1 MASKFLRMA
10 ALSLCAGGLAAAPVL
25 AENAA
30 DVARTRHDSYRDIGA
45 AFKNINDQLKSG
57 SPQLYVIQLSA
68 RQIRNYSQQQFS
80 WFPAGSGP
88 QPGLKTSA
96 KAEIWTQPAQFKQAQ
111 DAFAAQ
117 ANAFYQAAA
126 SGDMTKIQA
135 QARQLGQACASCH
148 RTFREKDQS

>member
-1 MASKFLRMA
+1 MVRKPNEIDSFGKRTNNCHRRGRYMASKFLRMA

-80 WFPAGSGP
+80 WFPAGS
-88 QPGLKTSA
+88 
-96 KAEIWTQPAQFKQAQ
+96 
-111 DAFAAQ
+111 
-117 ANAFYQAAA
+117 
-126 SGDMTKIQA
+126 
-135 QARQLGQACASCH
+135 
-148 RTFREKDQS
+148 